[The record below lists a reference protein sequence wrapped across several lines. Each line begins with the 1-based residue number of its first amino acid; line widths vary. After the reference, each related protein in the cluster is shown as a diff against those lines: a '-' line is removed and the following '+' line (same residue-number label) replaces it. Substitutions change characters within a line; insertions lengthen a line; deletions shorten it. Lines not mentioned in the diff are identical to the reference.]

1 MPNVTLPPFDPFSM
15 MHPDPYAAY
24 REYRAQ
30 DPVHFGVPAFPELE
44 GSWYLFRYA
53 DCLAAL
59 SNPRIGRVPPA
70 ERRAIEQQ
78 PELWQSRSIMF
89 SDPPHSTRLRSFVT
103 KAFSSRAVESL
114 LPRIGALTDELLD
127 AAQARGE
134 MDIMEEFAVLLPLS
148 IILDI
153 VGVPQSDYK
162 LIIKWAAPLK
172 RFNDIRRK
180 EGLEKIDL
188 EHKIAGFEF
197 FVYLQDLLEKRR
209 KNPSAD
215 LVSSLI
221 AADMQGDKLTYEEL
235 LRMLMLLLL
244 IGYGSTSDFM
254 GNGLL
259 ALMRNPDQI
268 ALLKQ
273 QPGLIGSTV
282 DELLRYDTPV
292 QLLPF
297 FAYEDVQIGNKLI
310 RKDDQVNIVFGSA
323 NRDPGLCDNPE
334 RLDIRRR
341 EQKSLAFGVGVR
353 YCIGATLARAEAQIA
368 FPAILKRFPN
378 IHLKTESLTWFD
390 SYSYRGLVSLPVAF

>member
-1 MPNVTLPPFDPFSM
+1 MPSVTLPPFDPFSM

-30 DPVHFGVPAFPELE
+30 DPVHFGLPAFPELA
-44 GSWYLFRYA
+44 GSWYLFRHA

-89 SDPPHSTRLRSFVT
+89 SDPPHSTRLRSFVIR
-103 KAFSSRAVESL
+103 AFSPRAVESL
-114 LPRIGALTDELLD
+114 LPRIAALTDELLD
-127 AAQARGE
+127 AAQPRGE
-134 MDIMEEFAVLLPLS
+134 MDIMAEFAVLLPLY
-148 IILDI
+148 IIMEL

-162 LIIKWAAPLK
+162 LIKNWAAPLK
-172 RFNDIRRK
+172 RYNDIRRK
-180 EGLEKIDL
+180 EGLEKIEL

-197 FVYLQDLLEKRR
+197 FVYLQNLIEKRR
-209 KNPSAD
+209 NNPGSD

-221 AADMQGDKLTYEEL
+221 VADMQGDKLSYEEL

-244 IGYGSTSDFM
+244 IGYGSLSDFM

-259 ALMRNPDQI
+259 ALMRNPDQL

-273 QPGLIGSTV
+273 QPGLVGSAI

-310 RKDDQVNIVFGSA
+310 RKDDQVNILFGSA

-334 RLDIRRR
+334 HLDIRRR
-341 EQKSLAFGVGVR
+341 ELKTLAFGLGAR
-353 YCIGATLARAEAQIA
+353 YCIGATLARAQAQIA

-378 IHLKTESLTWFD
+378 IHLKTEALTFFD